1 MLVKNIL
8 AEKSGE
14 LITASPGTSLD
25 EGMKLLIE
33 HGIACLLVTDDNEK
47 LVGIV
52 SDRDIFKKVYETK
65 GEYHKLRL
73 EDIMTSALI
82 VGLPTDKIANI
93 AWIMEKNYIRHI
105 PIVEGDKLIGIVSER
120 DIIKH
125 QTDKIEI
132 ENRYLT
138 TYMEDI
144 HHRDMSGDQ

>member
-1 MLVKNIL
+1 MLVKNLL
-8 AEKSGE
+8 ADKSDE
-14 LITASPGTSLD
+14 LITATPKTSLD
-25 EGMKLLIE
+25 EAMKMLID
-33 HGIACLLVTDDNEK
+33 HGIACLLIIDKNDK

-65 GEYHKLRL
+65 GEYHNLKL

-93 AWIMEKNYIRHI
+93 AWIMEKNYVRHI
-105 PIVEGDKLIGIVSER
+105 PIVEGEKLIGIVSER

-125 QTDKIEI
+125 QTEKIEI

-144 HHRDMSGDQ
+144 HHRDMSGD